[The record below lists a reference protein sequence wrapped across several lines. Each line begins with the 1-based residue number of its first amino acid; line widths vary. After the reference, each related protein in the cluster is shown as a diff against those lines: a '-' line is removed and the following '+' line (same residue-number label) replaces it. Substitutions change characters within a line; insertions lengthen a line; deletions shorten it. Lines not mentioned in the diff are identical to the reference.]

1 MSQASV
7 KSVYRLSTKE
17 KIQPILP
24 QETTAIQYASTW
36 FRENKGR
43 KPMLSVSY
51 KNVDTLDL
59 LQHAAYGL
67 ETGNLSGELATAV
80 LYRFLSS
87 EQHQL
92 TSDWASFGVTIGRLG
107 EEINPW
113 SILEVHEK
121 DGLLENNEVNKN
133 ITTDDANWIAFY
145 ICFLYR
151 FSRANNQSYKDALS
165 DRAEEHAKNINNVS
179 IRPQPSAMIKMQ
191 ALILHSPF
199 NVAIA
204 AIDMFYHK
212 FKTSRYACFR
222 FGTLPSRFKD
232 CSALTTLNHITRLTG
247 LPIEQF
253 MLWVFSTK
261 MADELDQMS
270 KPGEELDKDDS
281 YVAYMR
287 EMGTSER
294 SPYSSQANPA
304 FSLFCHVVGSILG
317 SKRSRNARM
326 GLEVDTVNSVTNG
339 KIVAYV
345 LGTRPNFTL
354 EYSNDPSIEL
364 TSTQPEVLD
373 ITKLPISS
381 HPEEWFSYLSI
392 HGFSVPPEAEKWIES
407 RISSIT
413 DTREGTIGKFLK
425 MQK

>member
-1 MSQASV
+1 MSQINV
-7 KSVYRLSTKE
+7 KNVYRLSTQE

-24 QETTAIQYASTW
+24 QETTSIQYASTW
-36 FRENKGR
+36 FKNNKGR
-43 KPMLSVSY
+43 KPMLQISY
-51 KNVDTLDL
+51 RNVETLDL

-67 ETGNLSGELATAV
+67 ETGNLNGELATAV
-80 LYRFLSS
+80 LHRVLGK
-87 EQHQL
+87 ENHQL
-92 TSDWASFGVTIGRLG
+92 NVEWKSFGVLIGRLG

-113 SILEVHEK
+113 SLVEIHEK
-121 DGLLENNEVNKN
+121 DGVLENNEINKN
-133 ITTDDANWIAFY
+133 ITEDDSDWIAFY

-151 FSRANNQSYKDALS
+151 FSRATNQAYKDALS
-165 DRAEEHAKNINNVS
+165 DRAEEHAKNINNS
-179 IRPQPSAMIKMQ
+179 SNRPQPSAMVKMQ
-191 ALILHSPF
+191 ALILHAPF
-199 NVAIA
+199 NTAIA

-253 MLWVFSTK
+253 MLWVFSTR

-270 KPGEELDKDDS
+270 KPDEELDKDDS
-281 YVAYMR
+281 YIAYMR
-287 EMGTSER
+287 EMGLSER

-304 FSLFCHVVGSILG
+304 FSLFCHVVGSLLG

-345 LGTRPNFTL
+345 LGTRPCFTL
-354 EYSNDPSIEL
+354 EYSNDPTVEFAPTHSD
-364 TSTQPEVLD
+364 VLD
-373 ITKLPISS
+373 MTKPPVSS
-381 HPEEWFSYLSI
+381 HPEEWYGYLSVN
-392 HGFSVPPEAEKWIES
+392 GFSVPSEAEKWIES
-407 RISSIT
+407 KISAMS
-413 DTREGTIGKFLK
+413 DLREGTIGKFLK
-425 MQK
+425 TQK